1 MLRVSKV
8 ARLAAGMAIALSLAV
23 GGFAQ
28 PMAQGLVP
36 APQVPERLP
45 ELIKAIAT
53 ELNALWDKVKDMP
66 ALKEALS
73 KPMALAKDA
82 LEALKEAEGPGEE
95 ALKDLVILSLSL
107 HRIEDVFERG
117 IGPRVRERLQA
128 REHGRTFPGMGP
140 RGMAPGAPGRGP
152 ERRGPAVAGRFAEVR
167 DWVEAY
173 LKGVMSAL
181 SPEEATKFR
190 GIVRG
195 LVQGL
200 QEEFAPRG
208 PKAERPVPE
217 ALELGRH
224 ILRIK
229 ALSARLDLF
238 IIRAIKATEAP
249 AG

>member
-53 ELNALWDKVKDMP
+53 ELNALWDKVEDMP

-82 LEALKEAEGPGEE
+82 LEALKEAEGPGVE

-117 IGPRVRERLQA
+117 
-128 REHGRTFPGMGP
+128 
-140 RGMAPGAPGRGP
+140 RGMAPGAPRRGP

-173 LKGVMSAL
+173 LKGAMSAL
-181 SPEEATKFR
+181 SPEEAAKFR

-208 PKAERPVPE
+208 PK

>member
-1 MLRVSKV
+1 
-8 ARLAAGMAIALSLAV
+8 
-23 GGFAQ
+23 
-28 PMAQGLVP
+28 
-36 APQVPERLP
+36 
-45 ELIKAIAT
+45 
-53 ELNALWDKVKDMP
+53 
-66 ALKEALS
+66 
-73 KPMALAKDA
+73 
-82 LEALKEAEGPGEE
+82 
-95 ALKDLVILSLSL
+95 
-107 HRIEDVFERG
+107 
-117 IGPRVRERLQA
+117 
-128 REHGRTFPGMGP
+128 
-140 RGMAPGAPGRGP
+140 
-152 ERRGPAVAGRFAEVR
+152 VR

-173 LKGVMSAL
+173 LKGAMSAL
-181 SPEEATKFR
+181 SPEEAAKFR

-229 ALSARLDLF
+229 ALSAKLDLF

>member
-1 MLRVSKV
+1 MLDVSKV
-8 ARLAAGMAIALSLAV
+8 TKLAAGMAVVLSLAV
-23 GGFAQ
+23 GGLAQ
-28 PMAQGLVP
+28 PMAQGVVP
-36 APQVPERLP
+36 APQAPEKFP

-53 ELNALWDKVKDMP
+53 ELNALWDKVEEMP
-66 ALKEALS
+66 ALKEALA

-82 LEALKEAEGPGEE
+82 LEALKEAEGPSEE

-107 HRIEDVFERG
+107 HRIEDVFERV
-117 IGPRVRERLQA
+117 IGQRVREGLQA
-128 REHGRTFPGMGP
+128 REHMGTFPRMTP
-140 RGMAPGAPGRGP
+140 KGMAPEAPGRGP
-152 ERRGPAVAGRFAEVR
+152 EGRGSAPAGRFAEVR

-173 LKGVMSAL
+173 LKGAISAL
-181 SPEEATKFR
+181 SPEEAAKFR

-200 QEEFAPRG
+200 REEFAPRG
-208 PKAERPVPE
+208 PKAERPAPE

-229 ALSARLDLF
+229 ALSAKLDVFL
-238 IIRAIKATEAP
+238 IRALVATEAQ